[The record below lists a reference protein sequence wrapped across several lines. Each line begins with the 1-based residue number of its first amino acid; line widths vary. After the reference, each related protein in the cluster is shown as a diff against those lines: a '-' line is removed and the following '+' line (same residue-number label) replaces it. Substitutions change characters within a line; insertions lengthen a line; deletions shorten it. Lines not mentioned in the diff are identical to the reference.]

1 MLAMLCYRYI
11 NGINIAHAGHT
22 TSTMLRY
29 GEGSV
34 NHKLRMV
41 EEWVIDDAD
50 FNLWG
55 LTPEY
60 FIPPSDLRSEEDA

>member
-1 MLAMLCYRYI
+1 
-11 NGINIAHAGHT
+11 
-22 TSTMLRY
+22 MLRY

-60 FIPPSDLRSEEDA
+60 FIPPSDLRSEDA